1 MQTLANHD
9 TRDKSATVKPKPIN
23 IIMGSFR
30 VCGANWLDVL
40 DMIGNGK
47 GLIRDGNA
55 YRLISS
61 EAFEQLEP
69 S

>member
-1 MQTLANHD
+1 MQTLTNQND
-9 TRDKSATVKPKPIN
+9 RDKSATVKSKPIN

-30 VCGANWLDVL
+30 VRGANWLDVL

-55 YRLISS
+55 FRLISS
-61 EAFEQLEP
+61 EAFEQWEL